1 MSKIISV
8 SEVRMNELNYYPSDD
23 EMVTS
28 LSEHIARDGQLE
40 NATVYCEQKN
50 DGRIYT
56 LIGGE
61 TRYRAICKLVEEGRS
76 NGDFKVEV
84 IEKPDNMQEELRLI
98 TEDNVQRKKTMEV
111 RYHEI
116 LKLENIYNRFE
127 EKPAGKKRDWIGQM
141 LGISGRMVDNIKN
154 KYSQRETNTS
164 ASSTQRTY
172 TQNDLKNSLNRATLN
187 IKKAIQ
193 VNQNLSVLT
202 DDDIE
207 KLNLYVDELN
217 DMIRGL

>member
-98 TEDNVQRKKTMEV
+98 TEDNVQRKQWK
-111 RYHEI
+111 
-116 LKLENIYNRFE
+116 
-127 EKPAGKKRDWIGQM
+127 
-141 LGISGRMVDNIKN
+141 
-154 KYSQRETNTS
+154 
-164 ASSTQRTY
+164 
-172 TQNDLKNSLNRATLN
+172 
-187 IKKAIQ
+187 
-193 VNQNLSVLT
+193 
-202 DDDIE
+202 
-207 KLNLYVDELN
+207 
-217 DMIRGL
+217 